1 MPVALDRLAA
11 NLDAGRED
19 VKGGEGHHAADELL
33 ALPPVRLVQFGGS
46 NAMQPD
52 QLLRHYDGVAVDD
65 LRGAGR
71 KTVRRLNVRMA
82 TRRPSILL
90 PVRCEISGEA

>member
-1 MPVALDRLAA
+1 MPVPLDRLAA
-11 NLDAGRED
+11 NLDPGCEGLER
-19 VKGGEGHHAADELL
+19 GQGHHAADELL

-52 QLLRHYDGVAVDD
+52 QLLRHYGVAVDD

-90 PVRCEISGEA
+90 PVRCQISGEA